1 MPEEKNKKKEGL
13 MNSSRL
19 INPSE
24 IFVDAEEFSESQD
37 ENFTKLQKNDQ
48 LNSEKIFQGK
58 VIVSNQKPNKKGN
71 LIEDF
76 VRENARKEIIESPI
90 EIQNSSPDN
99 LNINMDENRKNVK
112 IQNTKQEEN
121 QKELILY
128 QSSPSTALNN
138 IEFKKLKTE
147 IFQTNTITL
156 NIFPKTKNELV
167 LFNEKQDD
175 ENNFFNSD
183 TSKFPNSKKPEIK
196 HSCLCCNL

>member
-99 LNINMDENRKNVK
+99 LNINMDENRKNLK